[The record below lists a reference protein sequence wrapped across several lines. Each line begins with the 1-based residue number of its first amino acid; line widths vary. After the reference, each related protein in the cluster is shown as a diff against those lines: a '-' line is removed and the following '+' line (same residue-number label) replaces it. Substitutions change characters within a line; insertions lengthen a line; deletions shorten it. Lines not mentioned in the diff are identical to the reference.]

1 MIQVNNKNLT
11 LHQINVATLHVMEQK
26 RLRSSCKCFPH
37 SSHLPPVF
45 GLMLGSLDLDSGLR
59 SDLDLLIEGRGLRC
73 TILSL
78 FDM

>member
-1 MIQVNNKNLT
+1 MV
-11 LHQINVATLHVMEQK
+11 VTLHVMEQK

-37 SSHLPPVF
+37 SSHLPPDF

-59 SDLDLLIEGRGLRC
+59 SEDLDLLIEGRGLRC

-78 FDM
+78 LDI